1 MNRPATAS
9 YTAAPSRADIQTA
22 ALSPAEIVATA
33 TTIAETQLP
42 SGLIPWFDGSH
53 ADPWNHTEAA
63 MALTVGGF
71 FAEAQKAYDW
81 LAAEQLPSGAWHQYY
96 WADPARSSAKSA
108 KSLAKDT
115 RSRAAEAKA
124 APRNRHLRHVQLGR
138 TPGTTAEAKATPRS
152 PFARGTA
159 KSARTGARTAVK
171 DDKLDTNCVAY
182 IATGVWHYFLS
193 TGDRGFLE
201 ELWPVVHNAIE
212 FVCDA
217 QTPRGEIH
225 WARHADGKYWPFA
238 LLTGSSSISHS
249 LECALKLAAAVGEER
264 PRWQEALDR
273 LRPVIAKVPE
283 AFAPK
288 KRWAMD
294 WYYPV
299 LSGAL
304 TGQEARKRLQ
314 GGWEKFVM
322 EGKGVRCV
330 ADKEWVT
337 AAETAE
343 CAIAHFIA
351 GEPET
356 AKELLGWTNHLRAS
370 DNRYWTGMAYPDQ
383 VHFPA
388 EEKTTYTA
396 AAVILA
402 ADVIGADDLDSTDT
416 SNDKKNTAW
425 QAGTT
430 RQIWLPL

>member
-1 MNRPATAS
+1 MNRPATTS
-9 YTAAPSRADIQTA
+9 YTAVSQQTDTQTA
-22 ALSPAEIVATA
+22 ALSPSEVVATA

-42 SGLIPWFDGSH
+42 SGLIPWFDGGH

-81 LAAEQLPSGAWHQYY
+81 LAAEQLPNGAWHQYY
-96 WADPARSSAKSA
+96 WADPAKGTARSTAKSAAKSA
-108 KSLAKDT
+108 K
-115 RSRAAEAKA
+115 
-124 APRNRHLRHVQLGR
+124 
-138 TPGTTAEAKATPRS
+138 
-152 PFARGTA
+152 
-159 KSARTGARTAVK
+159 TAVK

-182 IATGVWHYFLS
+182 VATGVWHYFLS

-217 QTPRGEIH
+217 QTPRGEIR

-249 LECALKLAAAVGEER
+249 LECALKLAAAIGEER
-264 PRWQEALDR
+264 PRWQEAQDR

-304 TGQEARKRLQ
+304 TGQEARKRLRE
-314 GGWEKFVM
+314 GWEKFVM

-351 GEPET
+351 GETET

-402 ADVIGADDLDSTDT
+402 ADVIGTDGYATAAGDLESTSSET
-416 SNDKKNTAW
+416 GSGKKSTAW
-425 QAGTT
+425 QAGAT

>member
-1 MNRPATAS
+1 
-9 YTAAPSRADIQTA
+9 
-22 ALSPAEIVATA
+22 
-33 TTIAETQLP
+33 
-42 SGLIPWFDGSH
+42 
-53 ADPWNHTEAA
+53 
-63 MALTVGGF
+63 MAYV
-71 FAEAQKAYDW
+71 
-81 LAAEQLPSGAWHQYY
+81 
-96 WADPARSSAKSA
+96 
-108 KSLAKDT
+108 
-115 RSRAAEAKA
+115 
-124 APRNRHLRHVQLGR
+124 
-138 TPGTTAEAKATPRS
+138 
-152 PFARGTA
+152 
-159 KSARTGARTAVK
+159 
-171 DDKLDTNCVAY
+171 
-182 IATGVWHYFLS
+182 ATGVWHYFLS

-201 ELWPVVHNAIE
+201 ELLPVVHNAVE

-225 WARHADGKYWPFA
+225 WARHADGKFWPFA

-249 LECALKLAAAVGEER
+249 FECALKLAAAVGEER
-264 PRWQEALDR
+264 PRWQEAQDR

-304 TGQEARKRLQ
+304 TGQEARKRLRE
-314 GGWEKFVM
+314 GWEKFVM

-351 GEPET
+351 GETET

-370 DNRYWTGMAYPDQ
+370 DNRYWTGMAYPDR

-402 ADVIGADDLDSTDT
+402 ADVIGADGDVAEADDLGQHQQRHQQRQKEHRLAGRHNSSNLAAALST
-416 SNDKKNTAW
+416 A
-425 QAGTT
+425 
-430 RQIWLPL
+430 LPLLATISPATGSPQETSAALEHCSPLLAALLGTASLLCETVSAEQIAFAENLTRRVPSQ

>member
-9 YTAAPSRADIQTA
+9 YTAASQQIDTQAA
-22 ALSPAEIVATA
+22 ALSPAEVVATA

-42 SGLIPWFDGSH
+42 SGLIPWFDGGH

-71 FAEAQKAYDW
+71 FAEAQKAYGW
-81 LAAEQLPSGAWHQYY
+81 LAREQLPNGAWHQYY
-96 WADPARSSAKSA
+96 WTDPARSTAKSV
-108 KSLAKDT
+108 KSAAKDT
-115 RSRAAEAKA
+115 RSKTAETKA
-124 APRNRHLRHVQLGR
+124 AHRN
-138 TPGTTAEAKATPRS
+138 

-159 KSARTGARTAVK
+159 KGARTAVK

-182 IATGVWHYFLS
+182 VATGVWHYFLS

-201 ELWPVVHNAIE
+201 ELWPVVHDAIE

-249 LECALKLAAAVGEER
+249 LECALKLASAVGEER
-264 PRWQEALDR
+264 PRWQEAQDR

-314 GGWEKFVM
+314 EGWEKFVM

-343 CAIAHFIA
+343 CAIAHFMA

-356 AKELLGWTNHLRAS
+356 ARELLGWTIQLRDS
-370 DNRYWTGMAYPDQ
+370 DNRYWTGMAYPDK

-402 ADVIGADDLDSTDT
+402 ADVIGADDDATGTDSST
-416 SNDKKNTAW
+416 STSSRTITTAW

>member
-1 MNRPATAS
+1 MLLPQDSLKSWTMNRPATAS
-9 YTAAPSRADIQTA
+9 RTAAPPQNDTRAA
-22 ALSPAEIVATA
+22 ALSPAEVVTTA

-42 SGLIPWFDGSH
+42 SGLIPWFDGGH

-71 FAEAQKAYDW
+71 FAEAQKAYGW
-81 LAAEQLPSGAWHQYY
+81 LAAEQLPNGAWHQYY
-96 WADPARSSAKSA
+96 WADPSRSAAKSV
-108 KSLAKDT
+108 KSVAKDT
-115 RSRAAEAKA
+115 KGRTAEAKA
-124 APRNRHLRHVQLGR
+124 A
-138 TPGTTAEAKATPRS
+138 PRS

-159 KSARTGARTAVK
+159 KGARTGARTAVK

-182 IATGVWHYFLS
+182 VATGIWHYFLS

-201 ELWPVVHNAIE
+201 ELWPVVDNAIE

-249 LECALKLAAAVGEER
+249 FECALKLASAIGEER
-264 PRWQEALDR
+264 PRWQDAQDR
-273 LRPVIAKVPE
+273 LRSVIAKVPE

-304 TGQEARKRLQ
+304 TEQESRKRLQ
-314 GGWEKFVM
+314 EGWAKFVM

-330 ADKEWVT
+330 SDKEWIT

-343 CAIAHFIA
+343 CAIAHFMA
-351 GEPET
+351 GEAET
-356 AKELLGWTNHLRAS
+356 AKELLGWTNHLRDS
-370 DNRYWTGMAYPDQ
+370 DNRYWTGMAYPDG

-402 ADVIGADDLDSTDT
+402 ADVIGADDDVSGANGLDST
-416 SNDKKNTAW
+416 SHKSTAW
-425 QAGTT
+425 QAGAT

>member
-9 YTAAPSRADIQTA
+9 YTAVSQQTDTQTA
-22 ALSPAEIVATA
+22 ALSPSEVVATA

-42 SGLIPWFDGSH
+42 SGLIPWFDGGH

-81 LAAEQLPSGAWHQYY
+81 LAADQLPNGAWHQYY
-96 WADPARSSAKSA
+96 WADPAK
-108 KSLAKDT
+108 
-115 RSRAAEAKA
+115 
-124 APRNRHLRHVQLGR
+124 
-138 TPGTTAEAKATPRS
+138 GT
-152 PFARGTA
+152 ARGTA
-159 KSARTGARTAVK
+159 RSARTGAKTAVK

-182 IATGVWHYFLS
+182 VATGVWHYFLS

-217 QTPRGEIH
+217 QTPRGEIR

-249 LECALKLAAAVGEER
+249 LECALKLAAAIGEER
-264 PRWQEALDR
+264 PRWQEAQDR

-304 TGQEARKRLQ
+304 TGQEARKRLAS
-314 GGWEKFVM
+314 GWEKFVM

-351 GEPET
+351 GETET

-370 DNRYWTGMAYPDQ
+370 DNRYCTGMAYPDQ

-402 ADVIGADDLDSTDT
+402 ADVIGTDGYATAADDLDSTSSDT
-416 SNDKKNTAW
+416 SSGKKSTAW
-425 QAGTT
+425 QAGAT

>member
-9 YTAAPSRADIQTA
+9 YAAAPQQIDSQTA
-22 ALSPAEIVATA
+22 ALSPAEVVATA

-42 SGLIPWFDGSH
+42 SGLIPWFDGGH

-71 FAEAQKAYDW
+71 FSEAQKAYGW
-81 LAAEQLPSGAWHQYY
+81 LAGEQLPNGAWHQYY
-96 WADPARSSAKSA
+96 WADPAR
-108 KSLAKDT
+108 
-115 RSRAAEAKA
+115 
-124 APRNRHLRHVQLGR
+124 
-138 TPGTTAEAKATPRS
+138 
-152 PFARGTA
+152 GTA
-159 KSARTGARTAVK
+159 KSAAKGARTGARTAVK

-182 IATGVWHYFLS
+182 VATGVWHYFLS

-201 ELWPVVHNAIE
+201 ELWPVVDNAIE
-212 FVCDA
+212 FVCDV

-249 LECALKLAAAVGEER
+249 FECALKLASAIGEER
-264 PRWQEALDR
+264 PRWQDAQDR
-273 LRPVIAKVPE
+273 LRSVIAKVPE

-288 KRWAMD
+288 ERWAMD

-304 TGQEARKRLQ
+304 TEREARKRLQ
-314 GGWEKFVM
+314 EGWEKFVM

-330 ADKEWVT
+330 SDKEWIT

-343 CAIAHFIA
+343 CAIAHFMA
-351 GEPET
+351 GEAET
-356 AKELLGWTNHLRAS
+356 AKELLGWTKHLRDS
-370 DNRYWTGMAYPDQ
+370 DNRYWTGMAYPDR

-402 ADVIGADDLDSTDT
+402 ADVIGADGDVAGADGLGSTGNK
-416 SNDKKNTAW
+416 STAW